1 MSIKETKKNIIQ
13 YGASP
18 HKWVVY
24 RHIRKD
30 KNVPFYIG
38 VGKDPNRPYSKRYR
52 NKYWKNIVS
61 NYDYD
66 IEIMLENLSEEDAF
80 KKEIEFIELY
90 KSTLCNMTKGGR
102 GPSHLIYTK
111 ERNKKISDTLKG
123 HTHSDKTKL
132 KNCLSQKNRMP
143 VTINNINYPSLNA
156 AAKALGVH
164 KNTIKK
170 KFLGNGY

>member
-1 MSIKETKKNIIQ
+1 MNIKDTKKSIAQAGVNNNN
-13 YGASP
+13 
-18 HKWVVY
+18 WVVY

-30 KNVPFYIG
+30 KNIPFYIG

-52 NKYWKNIVS
+52 NKYWKNITF
-61 NYDYD
+61 NYDYEV
-66 IEIMLENLSEEDAF
+66 EIMLENLSEEEAF

-90 KSTLCNMTKGGR
+90 KSTLCNMTNGGR

-111 ERNKKISDTLKG
+111 ERNKKISNSLKG
-123 HTHSDKTKL
+123 RTRSDKTKL
-132 KNCLSQKNRMP
+132 KKCLSQKNRMP

-170 KFLGNGY
+170 NFLGDGY